1 MHSQSQKGGGGG
13 LGCLIIFPVV
23 AVFFFHIYFVLIV
36 IPNICYYF
44 QISQKLSK
52 LYSEMIFNIGLVHCD
67 PHPGNVL
74 VKKNNSGSVELVL
87 LDHGLY
93 LQLTNKFR
101 ITYCKLWE
109 SLIKKDNNGIKKYC
123 LELNGGDL
131 YPLLACMVTARS
143 WDSIQSGIKSVKRTE
158 TEVNCIHVHTCTCRF
173 ILCTC
178 TCCPVNLYL
187 HLI

>member
-1 MHSQSQKGGGGG
+1 
-13 LGCLIIFPVV
+13 
-23 AVFFFHIYFVLIV
+23 
-36 IPNICYYF
+36 
-44 QISQKLSK
+44 
-52 LYSEMIFNIGLVHCD
+52 MIFNIGLVHCD

-74 VKKNNSGSVELVL
+74 VRKNSRSGQVELVL

-143 WDSIQSGIKSVKRTE
+143 WDSIQTGINSVKRTE
-158 TEVNCIHVHTCTCRF
+158 TEVSVYNKRLHQSTVLHVKLQICRTSLLTCT
-173 ILCTC
+173 
-178 TCCPVNLYL
+178 
-187 HLI
+187 